1 MGVEKLKPDSA
12 LRTNALAE
20 ALTQKGYPTAPAT
33 LATKRSRGGG
43 PPYRRWGR
51 IPIYTWGEALE
62 WAQSRLGEPHCS
74 TSEEDAASVRAPAKH
89 FDAAGPVAA
98 PAEQPTAE
106 QMASSVRNQN
116 SDLEQHAEA

>member
-1 MGVEKLKPDSA
+1 MDVEKLKPDSA

-20 ALTQKGYPTAPAT
+20 ALTKKGYPTAPAT

-62 WAQSRLGEPHCS
+62 WGSTDWVSRVARRPRKMSLLPRRPPTCRLG
-74 TSEEDAASVRAPAKH
+74 R
-89 FDAAGPVAA
+89 
-98 PAEQPTAE
+98 Q
-106 QMASSVRNQN
+106 
-116 SDLEQHAEA
+116 